1 MMDTPAMPNYV
12 GYVRISGGTGQAA
25 DGLGV
30 QRQKDAIAA
39 FVAAYGDGG
48 RLLGEYVEVES
59 GAEADRPKLAAA
71 LDHCRRT
78 GATLLVDAIDRLGRD
93 AALVIGLGRSGV
105 TFRSTDNP
113 TGSDLITGFKA
124 VIAQEE
130 RRLISERTKA
140 ALAAAKARGV
150 QLGGWRGGPV
160 VDAALGRAKRAEN
173 ADAYARRVGPVIEG
187 FAIDEDGKR
196 RSLAR
201 MAQKLTA
208 ESVVTP
214 QGGQWSAHS
223 VRAVMMRYSA
233 LKANG

>member
-1 MMDTPAMPNYV
+1 MPPAMTHYV
-12 GYVRISGGTGQAA
+12 GYVRISGGTGQSA

-30 QRQKDAIAA
+30 QRQKDAISG

-48 RLLGEYVEVES
+48 RLLHTYEEVES
-59 GAEADRPKLAAA
+59 GAEANRPVLQLA

-78 GATLLVDAIDRLGRD
+78 KAVLLVDAIDRLGRD

-105 TFRSTDNP
+105 TFRSLDNP
-113 TGSDLITGFKA
+113 TGNDLITGFKA

-130 RRLISERTKA
+130 KRLISERTKA

-173 ADAYARRVGPVIEG
+173 ADAYALRIGPVIEG
-187 FAIDEDGKR
+187 FAIDDDGRR

-201 MAQKLTA
+201 LAEKMTA

-223 VRAVMMRYSA
+223 VRAVMLRYRA
-233 LKANG
+233 LTEAAG